1 MSQGLCRVSRRRLLW
16 GAAGWGAIALVSG
29 CRDRPVRS
37 AGITLTVG
45 IAASLIDLFRAIQ
58 PVFEAQEPTVSL
70 RFTVAASGLL
80 QRQIEQRA
88 PIDVFASAGEAQMD
102 ALAAQSLLLPN
113 SRAVF
118 VQNRLVIVQP
128 AGQDPWIR
136 ALEDLG
142 QPRLRRLALGNP
154 ETVPAGRYARA
165 ALESAGLYQPLA
177 QAQKLV
183 FAENVR
189 QALTYVEQGNVDAG
203 LVYATDARGRDRAQV
218 VYTLPADA
226 TPPIRYPVAVV
237 AETPYPAEAQRFV
250 AFLLSEAGQAIARRF
265 GFLAPP

>member
-1 MSQGLCRVSRRRLLW
+1 MSQGLRGVTRRQFLKNAAVS
-16 GAAGWGAIALVSG
+16 GAIALMSS
-29 CRDRPVRS
+29 CRARAGRS
-37 AGITLTVG
+37 AVITLTVG

-58 PVFEAQEPTVSL
+58 PVFEAQEPAVLL
-70 RFTVAASGLL
+70 RFTVASSGLL
-80 QRQIEQRA
+80 QRQIEQQA

-102 ALAAQSLLLPN
+102 ALAARNLLLSK

-118 VQNRLVIVQP
+118 AQNRLVIVQP
-128 AGQDPWIR
+128 AGQSPWIR
-136 ALEDLG
+136 ALDDVG

-154 ETVPAGRYARA
+154 ATVPAGRYAQA

-203 LVYATDARGRDRAQV
+203 LVYATDAQGRDRVQV
-218 VYTLPADA
+218 VYTLPTEA
-226 TPPIRYPVAVV
+226 TPPIRYPIAVV
-237 AETPYPAEAQRFV
+237 AATPYSAEAQRFV
-250 AFLLSEAGQAIARRF
+250 DFVLSEAGQAIARRL
-265 GFLAPP
+265 GFLAPG

>member
-1 MSQGLCRVSRRRLLW
+1 MIRGLRGTRRRFLW
-16 GAAGWGAIALVSG
+16 GAAAWGAIALVGG
-29 CRDRPVRS
+29 CRDR
-37 AGITLTVG
+37 AGRPATVPLTVG
-45 IAASLIDLFRAIQ
+45 IAASLIDLFQAMQRA
-58 PVFEAQEPTVSL
+58 FEAQEPAVSL
-70 RFTVAASGLL
+70 RFTVASSGLL

-102 ALAAQSLLLPN
+102 ALVRQSLLMPD

-118 VQNRLVIVQP
+118 AQNRLVIVQP
-128 AGQDPWIR
+128 AGQEPWIR

-154 ETVPAGRYARA
+154 ETVPAGRYAQA
-165 ALESAGLYQPLA
+165 ALESAGLYQSLA

-203 LVYATDARGRDRAQV
+203 LVYATDAQGRDRAQV
-218 VYTLPADA
+218 VYRLPVDA
-226 TPPIRYPVAVV
+226 TLPIRYPIAVV
-237 AETPYPAEAQRFV
+237 AATPYPAEAQRFV
-250 AFLLSEAGQAIARRF
+250 DFVRSEAGQAIARRF
-265 GFLAPP
+265 GFLAPQ

>member
-1 MSQGLCRVSRRRLLW
+1 
-16 GAAGWGAIALVSG
+16 
-29 CRDRPVRS
+29 
-37 AGITLTVG
+37 
-45 IAASLIDLFRAIQ
+45 
-58 PVFEAQEPTVSL
+58 
-70 RFTVAASGLL
+70 
-80 QRQIEQRA
+80 
-88 PIDVFASAGEAQMD
+88 MD

-128 AGQDPWIR
+128 AGQDSWIR

-189 QALTYVEQGNVDAG
+189 QALTYVEQGNFSKAFEGGSQNLPLGVEPVLLTSAKGRPGARGAQVLSLYPPKGKGIDIALNAKLLHMLSKLLRDAVSRSDWDFRISLLPGGAG
-203 LVYATDARGRDRAQV
+203 LSPVPSR
-218 VYTLPADA
+218 TLN
-226 TPPIRYPVAVV
+226 
-237 AETPYPAEAQRFV
+237 
-250 AFLLSEAGQAIARRF
+250 
-265 GFLAPP
+265 